1 MRAENELV
9 EQNNKK
15 TKALYKQEL
24 AWMRAGAKART
35 TKQQARINRFNQ
47 LESDVKTQHTQDKV
61 ELNLAYSRLGKQV
74 YELKNLSKS
83 INNKVLFEDVTE
95 IIQSG
100 RRIGIVGP
108 NGEKQHYLIF

>member
-1 MRAENELV
+1 MRAENELI
-9 EQNNKK
+9 EQKQQEK
-15 TKALYKQEL
+15 QKALYKQEL

-47 LESDVKTQHTQDKV
+47 LESDVKTQHAQDKG

-83 INNKVLFEDVTE
+83 INNKSF
-95 IIQSG
+95 I
-100 RRIGIVGP
+100 
-108 NGEKQHYLIF
+108 